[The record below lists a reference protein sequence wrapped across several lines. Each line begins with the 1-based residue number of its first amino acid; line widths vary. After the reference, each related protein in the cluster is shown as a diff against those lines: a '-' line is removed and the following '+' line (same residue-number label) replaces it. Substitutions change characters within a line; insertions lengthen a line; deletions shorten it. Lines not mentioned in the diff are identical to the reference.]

1 MDRKRAST
9 VPPDERV
16 RHGRCGLALLGLLLI
31 LPLAGCASERYARP
45 SPGINQRGIASWY
58 GPKFHGR
65 LTANG
70 ETYDMHKL
78 TAAHRELP
86 FGTVIEVENL
96 DNGRRIQVRIND
108 RGPFVRGRILDLSY
122 EAARRLGMA
131 QAGLARIELRIVSV
145 GDGASG
151 PNRFTRYTVQ
161 LGAFRDEGNA
171 TEIYGRLRAE
181 YPEAEIR
188 SADGWHRVRI
198 GDFSKKSEAEELRQR
213 LARSGFAAIVV
224 ELR

>member
-1 MDRKRAST
+1 MECRRAST
-9 VPPDERV
+9 
-16 RHGRCGLALLGLLLI
+16 ALLSLLLI

-70 ETYDMHKL
+70 EVYDMHQL

-96 DNGRRIQVRIND
+96 DNGRKVEVRIND

-131 QAGLARIELRIVSV
+131 QVGLARIDLRIVSV
-145 GDGASG
+145 GDGPSG
-151 PNRFTRYTVQ
+151 PTRFTRYTVQ
-161 LGAFRDEGNA
+161 VGAFREERNA
-171 TEIYGRLRAE
+171 TEVYGRLRAK

-188 SADGWHRVRI
+188 SADGWHRVRV
-198 GDFSKKSEAEELRQR
+198 GDFAKKSEAEELRRQ
-213 LARSGFAAIVV
+213 LARAGFAAIVV